1 MELALR
7 VAARG
12 VQRLAG
18 RKREKIM
25 DFLKRMRLASLALV
39 LVVGGALV
47 VVAAQESSPS
57 PEPSSKKAAPRN
69 QWQRSWEVYNAQT
82 TAAGGWPRGEEIY
95 YYKCWMCH
103 NKYAKTGP
111 SLHDLYQRSRL
122 VSGEPVNDGT
132 VTEKI
137 KNGAVGMPAYRHTLS
152 DTDLEDLLSY
162 LREKCCFEA
171 EEPPR
176 NPRYRY

>member
-1 MELALR
+1 
-7 VAARG
+7 
-12 VQRLAG
+12 
-18 RKREKIM
+18 M
-25 DFLKRMRLASLALV
+25 DFLKQMRPAGLAMALM
-39 LVVGGALV
+39 VGGALV
-47 VVAAQESSPS
+47 VGAAQESSPS
-57 PEPSSKKAAPRN
+57 PEPSSQN

-82 TAAGGWPRGEEIY
+82 TAAAGWPRGEGIY

-122 VSGEPVNDGT
+122 VSGEPVNDQT

-152 DTDLEDLLSY
+152 DADLEDLLSY

-171 EEPPR
+171 DEPPR